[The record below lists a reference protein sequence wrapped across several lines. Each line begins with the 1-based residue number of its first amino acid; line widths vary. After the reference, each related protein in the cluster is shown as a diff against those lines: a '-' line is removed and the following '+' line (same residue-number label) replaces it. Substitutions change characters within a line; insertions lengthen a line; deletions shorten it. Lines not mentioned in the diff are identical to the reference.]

1 MIFVRESESTLRG
14 IKVANALRA
23 RSESGRQDEQ
33 QERQGFRSLPTL
45 LANAEEL
52 VRFPSDDT
60 AGQSAP
66 TPFHDAAY
74 DLPTISS
81 ASP

>member
-1 MIFVRESESTLRG
+1 MILVRESESTLRG

-33 QERQGFRSLPTL
+33 HEPWGLRSLLTL
-45 LANAEEL
+45 LANTEEL
-52 VRFPSDDT
+52 VRFPSDDAT
-60 AGQSAP
+60 SQSAP

-74 DLPTISS
+74 DLLTISS
-81 ASP
+81 VYS